1 MKFTSLTCVGFAY
14 ASALLSAPVVLAQT
28 SSLDQVVVT
37 ASRYS
42 EDAQAVPSSLVVI
55 SQQDIRLSGSSTVN
69 EAIARLSGIVARP
82 SLYGGNEI
90 SLDLGGFG
98 DAAASNLVVVVD
110 GVPYKQGDSSEVRL
124 SSLSID
130 QIEQIEIQRGSST
143 VLYGEGAIG
152 GVINIIT
159 KANARSYPS
168 GQFASVSVG
177 VGSNHTQEE
186 RASATYVKDGLV
198 MNYAGLNRSSN
209 GFRQQSN
216 NTDRNNNLSMQ
227 YKGAV
232 GRMGLYMTNT
242 AEYAQTPGGLTFAQY
257 TSDRTQAQPDSLV
270 NKTWN
275 RGFSDSAG
283 VFGELEF
290 QDIVWRFDYKK
301 RNKDY
306 SALAVQSGLASHM
319 NFATTNDVLSVSAN
333 KSVQLNFGKNSL
345 VAGVENNHWVQGRRY
360 PDSSDSI
367 GLSSKSS
374 AIFAKNDFEINT
386 LGTRVSAGYR
396 SEQLQKSQYTQP
408 GGVFT
413 PGLLDNQAT
422 LHGWELGLSI
432 SLSATDTIYA
442 RRAKGYR
449 LPNIDEMGSAP
460 WDPIANTNAALN
472 PQTSIENEV
481 GWKSRAI
488 QSTRLGLRAYQ
499 SELRNELIYDPQQ
512 VAVIN
517 LDPTRRK
524 GVELDA
530 LYSMTRQLQVG
541 GVLSWRDA
549 KIVDGTYVSKLI
561 PMVPSRTATLRANWS
576 LTDQHSVGAYWT
588 YVGVQQV
595 AGDFNNQTAMPSY
608 AVTDLRYGYR
618 LNSLEVSLMI
628 RNLFNRA
635 YYSYATDVYPW
646 GSARYTSVYPDNLRN
661 FMAVAK
667 YTFR

>member
-159 KANARSYPS
+159 KANARPYPS

-232 GRMGLYMTNT
+232 GRMGLYMP
-242 AEYAQTPGGLTFAQY
+242 AA
-257 TSDRTQAQPDSLV
+257 
-270 NKTWN
+270 
-275 RGFSDSAG
+275 SA
-283 VFGELEF
+283 
-290 QDIVWRFDYKK
+290 
-301 RNKDY
+301 
-306 SALAVQSGLASHM
+306 
-319 NFATTNDVLSVSAN
+319 
-333 KSVQLNFGKNSL
+333 
-345 VAGVENNHWVQGRRY
+345 
-360 PDSSDSI
+360 
-367 GLSSKSS
+367 
-374 AIFAKNDFEINT
+374 
-386 LGTRVSAGYR
+386 R
-396 SEQLQKSQYTQP
+396 S
-408 GGVFT
+408 
-413 PGLLDNQAT
+413 
-422 LHGWELGLSI
+422 
-432 SLSATDTIYA
+432 
-442 RRAKGYR
+442 
-449 LPNIDEMGSAP
+449 GSAP
-460 WDPIANTNAALN
+460 PSLPA
-472 PQTSIENEV
+472 
-481 GWKSRAI
+481 
-488 QSTRLGLRAYQ
+488 
-499 SELRNELIYDPQQ
+499 
-512 VAVIN
+512 
-517 LDPTRRK
+517 RR
-524 GVELDA
+524 
-530 LYSMTRQLQVG
+530 
-541 GVLSWRDA
+541 
-549 KIVDGTYVSKLI
+549 
-561 PMVPSRTATLRANWS
+561 
-576 LTDQHSVGAYWT
+576 
-588 YVGVQQV
+588 
-595 AGDFNNQTAMPSY
+595 
-608 AVTDLRYGYR
+608 
-618 LNSLEVSLMI
+618 
-628 RNLFNRA
+628 
-635 YYSYATDVYPW
+635 
-646 GSARYTSVYPDNLRN
+646 
-661 FMAVAK
+661 
-667 YTFR
+667 